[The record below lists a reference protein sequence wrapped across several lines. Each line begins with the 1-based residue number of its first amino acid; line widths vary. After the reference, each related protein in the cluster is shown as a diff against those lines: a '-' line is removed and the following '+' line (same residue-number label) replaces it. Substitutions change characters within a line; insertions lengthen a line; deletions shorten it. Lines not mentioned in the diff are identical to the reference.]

1 MSEADA
7 QVWQSRRRDA
17 VVIPLDVVAQHQ
29 AIDIRL
35 VGNHSRSGFGCPH
48 DSLGRFYSNWL
59 SSLRAG
65 NWMGW
70 LGRFPLTRV
79 RTRSP

>member
-35 VGNHSRSGFGCPH
+35 VGNHSPSEITPGVV
-48 DSLGRFYSNWL
+48 LG
-59 SSLRAG
+59 
-65 NWMGW
+65 
-70 LGRFPLTRV
+70 V
-79 RTRSP
+79 RTR

>member
-35 VGNHSRSGFGCPH
+35 VGNHSRSGFG
-48 DSLGRFYSNWL
+48 YSAL
-59 SSLRAG
+59 ASGSA
-65 NWMGW
+65 
-70 LGRFPLTRV
+70 TR
-79 RTRSP
+79 

>member
-7 QVWQSRRRDA
+7 QVWQGRRRDA

-35 VGNHSRSGFGCPH
+35 VGNHSRSGFGCPATG
-48 DSLGRFYSNWL
+48 SAASGRATGW
-59 SSLRAG
+59 AG
-65 NWMGW
+65 WAGS
-70 LGRFPLTRV
+70 R
-79 RTRSP
+79 